1 LCKFQFLFI
10 VKTPPKGV
18 KALVLKANESFWAI
32 KSFETTTTRRRRRR
46 RKLF

>member
-1 LCKFQFLFI
+1 

-32 KSFETTTTRRRRRR
+32 KSFETTTTTRRRRR